1 MRRFVAILAVALAAA
16 AGRADDGPVTIKV
29 KQPGPG
35 DRVKETKSENATQ
48 KTSFM
53 GMAMETKVGTK
64 FVYTEEVV
72 ERPAGAK
79 RATKLKRTYE
89 TAEMT
94 KDGEKVDLGLV
105 GKTVLIEK
113 KGEGYDITVD
123 GKEVSGQAGDLLKK
137 EFAKEKQINDEDLL
151 PKEPVKV
158 GGTWK
163 IDLGPLAKDAADE
176 LTIDVEK
183 SSATGKLTKVYDKGG
198 HKFGVVEI
206 TLDLAVTKAGSGAQ
220 ALELKDGSK
229 MHVTAVMD
237 ACIDGA
243 KADVTGKMTMTGTL
257 AGTVM
262 GNDVKVELGSVKEGT
277 GEDLGK
283 K

>member
-1 MRRFVAILAVALAAA
+1 MRRFVAILAVALMAA

-35 DRVKETKSENATQ
+35 ERVKETKTENATQ
-48 KTSFM
+48 KASFM
-53 GMAMETKVGTK
+53 GMAKEDKIGTK

-79 RATKLKRTYE
+79 RPTKLKRTYE
-89 TAEMT
+89 TATMT
-94 KDGEKVDLGLV
+94 KDGTETDLGLT

-113 KGEGYDITVD
+113 KGDGYDVTVD
-123 GKEVSGQAGDLLKK
+123 GKPVSGLAGDLLKK
-137 EFAKEKQINDEDLL
+137 EFAKEKQVNDQDLL

-163 IDLGPLAKDAADE
+163 IDLGLLAKDVADE
-176 LTIDVEK
+176 LAIDTEK

-206 TLDLAVTKAGSGAQ
+206 TMDLAVTKAGDGPQ
-220 ALELKDGSK
+220 AIKLEDGSK
-229 MHVTAVMD
+229 MHVTAVLD
-237 ACIDGA
+237 TCIDGS
-243 KADVTGKMTMTGTL
+243 KADVTGKMSITGTL
-257 AGTVM
+257 TGMLM
-262 GNDVKVELGSVKEGT
+262 GKELKIELSSVKDGT
-277 GEDLGK
+277 SEDLGK

>member
-1 MRRFVAILAVALAAA
+1 MRRFVAILAVGLAAA
-16 AGRADDGPVTIKV
+16 ARRADDGPVTIKV

-35 DRVKETKSENATQ
+35 DRVKETKTENATQ

-64 FVYTEEVV
+64 FVYTEEVI

-94 KDGEKVDLGLV
+94 KDGDKVDLGLV

-113 KGEGYDITVD
+113 KGDGYDVTVD
-123 GKEVSGQAGDLLKK
+123 GKEVSGQAGDILKK
-137 EFAKEKQINDEDLL
+137 EFAKEKQVNDEDLL

-176 LTIDVEK
+176 LAIDTEK

-206 TLDLAVTKAGSGAQ
+206 TLDLAVTKAGSGGQ

-229 MHVTAVMD
+229 VQVTAVLD
-237 ACIDGA
+237 ACIDGS
-243 KADVTGKMTMTGTL
+243 KGDVTGKTTMTGTL

-262 GNDVKVELGSVKEGT
+262 GNDVKIELGSVKEGT

>member
-1 MRRFVAILAVALAAA
+1 VAILAVAIAAA

-35 DRVKETKSENATQ
+35 DRVKETKTENATQ

-64 FVYTEEVV
+64 FVYTEEVI

-105 GKTVLIEK
+105 GKTVLVEK
-113 KGEGYDITVD
+113 KGDGYDITVD
-123 GKEVSGQAGDLLKK
+123 GKEVSGPAADILKK

-163 IDLGPLAKDAADE
+163 IDFGPLAKDAADE
-176 LTIDVEK
+176 LAIDVEK

-220 ALELKDGSK
+220 AIKLEDDSK
-229 MHVTAVMD
+229 MHVTAVLD
-237 ACIDGA
+237 ACIDGS
-243 KADVTGKMTMTGTL
+243 KADVTGKMTMTGNFT
-257 AGTVM
+257 GTVM
-262 GNDVKVELGSVKEGT
+262 GKELKIDLASVKDGT

>member
-35 DRVKETKSENATQ
+35 DRVKETKTENATQ

-53 GMAMETKVGTK
+53 GMAMETTIGTK

-113 KGEGYDITVD
+113 KGDGYDITVD
-123 GKEVSGQAGDLLKK
+123 GKEVSGQAGDILKK

-163 IDLGPLAKDAADE
+163 IDLGPLAKDAEDE
-176 LTIDVEK
+176 LAIDVEK
-183 SSATGKLTKVYDKGG
+183 SSATGKLTKVYEKGG
-198 HKFGVVEI
+198 HRFGVVEI
-206 TLDLAVTKAGSGAQ
+206 TLDLAVTKAGNGAQ
-220 ALELKDGSK
+220 AIKLEDDSK
-229 MHVTAVMD
+229 MHVTAVLD
-237 ACIDGA
+237 TCIDGS
-243 KADVTGKMTMTGTL
+243 KADVTGKMTMTGNFT
-257 AGTVM
+257 GTVM
-262 GNDVKVELGSVKEGT
+262 GKELKIDLASVKDGI